1 VFEWFTGLER
11 DNSKRYFTATRTRY
25 EREVRGGLEAMLD
38 ELCAE
43 FGGVVRVFRQ
53 QRGVRFSPDKSP
65 YKLQTYGLL
74 GGVEGPR
81 AGLYAQLSARGLYA
95 GTGPHVLARD
105 QLERY
110 REAVADDRSGPA
122 LAAAVAA
129 AVDAGPEPAGESLK
143 TAPRGY
149 PRDHPRIGCCGAG
162 P

>member
-1 VFEWFTGLER
+1 MRAPGCTRSFPRAV
-11 DNSKRYFTATRTRY
+11 ATR
-25 EREVRGGLEAMLD
+25 M
-38 ELCAE
+38 
-43 FGGVVRVFRQ
+43 
-53 QRGVRFSPDKSP
+53 
-65 YKLQTYGLL
+65 
-74 GGVEGPR
+74 
-81 AGLYAQLSARGLYA
+81 YA